1 MRGTVSWRL
10 KINRIIRS
18 FFGKSQQILG
28 LIPCDLMNSCVVK
41 RFCDEEHN
49 TVLDYVE
56 LAI

>member
-18 FFGKSQQILG
+18 FFGKSPQILR
-28 LIPCDLMNSCVVK
+28 LIPYDFMNSCVVK
-41 RFCDEEHN
+41 RLGDEEHN